1 MTLSTTHS
9 RTGII
14 AEPLAD
20 HTWRVCDS
28 EAIDLI
34 DETMGYI
41 GELGGTYEVRMLHA
55 PELRQ
60 YVPSS
65 KEAMECF
72 EAVAS

>member
-1 MTLSTTHS
+1 MTLSTNHS

-20 HTWRVCDS
+20 NSWRVCDS
-28 EAIDLI
+28 GAIDI
-34 DETMGYI
+34 VDETMGYI
-41 GELGGTYEVRMLHA
+41 GELGGTYEVRVLHS

-60 YVPSS
+60 YVPTF